1 MSDFVETPKWVCGD
15 ATGRDFPS
23 SPQVLHEH
31 GRQFLAEILQAADWL
46 SAEHAPIDIQHC
58 NLVDAG
64 STGQKCVIQVSD
76 RTGANLPPLFCKFS
90 RATYNQHR
98 DAARIQMA
106 SEVRLALLSRHPA
119 FPITVPR
126 VVFADYEE
134 RSGTGVLITE
144 AVDFSAPGIQA
155 PFEKYRDDAI
165 DTPVKYYQAVLD
177 AIGTLAG
184 THQSGALGVSLDQD
198 FPFSQDKLAI
208 NVSGVCT
215 PDEAVLRVKDLAQFM
230 EDFPQLFPASLT
242 SGKLIENLYHFAPRV
257 LEQRETL
264 IARLFEQPEHIAL
277 CHWNAHLDNA
287 WFWQDDEILKVGL
300 FDWGH
305 VGQMNLG
312 MALWG
317 SLSGARPELWD
328 EHFEL
333 LLTTFCD
340 AVQRAGGQTIDP
352 ARMALQMDGYI
363 ALMGLDWLLDTPS
376 RLRATLETMDG
387 LSDAFD
393 PRIHERERIR
403 SPLGILTLFL
413 HLWMS
418 RDFAR
423 LAEEGS
429 SSVEPAP

>member
-1 MSDFVETPKWVCGD
+1 MSDSVESPKWVCGD
-15 ATGRDFPS
+15 TTGRDFPS
-23 SPQVLHEH
+23 SPQVLHDQ
-31 GRQFLAEILQAADWL
+31 GRLFLSEILQAADWL
-46 SAEHAPIDIQHC
+46 SPAHAPIDIAHF

-76 RTGANLPPLFCKFS
+76 RNGATLPPLFCKFS
-90 RATYNQHR
+90 RAAHNQHR

-126 VVFADYEE
+126 VVFADYEQ

-144 AVDFSAPGIQA
+144 AVDFAAPGIQA

-165 DTPVKYYQAVLD
+165 HAPVRYYQAVLD

-184 THQSGALGVSLDQD
+184 THQSGALGTTLDQD

-215 PDEAVLRVKDLAQFM
+215 PDEAVVRVNDLAQFM
-230 EDFPQLFPASLT
+230 ADFPQLFPHSLT
-242 SGKLIENLYHFAPRV
+242 SGKLIENLRDFAPRV

-287 WFWQDDEILKVGL
+287 WFWQADQTLKVGL

-317 SLSGARPELWD
+317 CLSGARPELWD
-328 EHFEL
+328 EHFDKL
-333 LLTTFCD
+333 LMTFCG
-340 AVQRAGGQTIDP
+340 AVQRAGGQTIEP
-352 ARMALQMDGYI
+352 VRLALQMDGYI

-376 RLRATLETMDG
+376 RLRATLEAMEG
-387 LSDAFD
+387 LSGALD

-423 LAEEGS
+423 LAEG
-429 SSVEPAP
+429 